1 MTIDRYTKAV
11 LTIIA
16 GCLLWICV
24 TSAGV
29 PLGAQMRFAASTNT
43 TVQPVVIVGTGTLD
57 RSGTVTFDYS
67 RGRTEWS
74 LPVTLAYT
82 DAKPLPVGLPYSAS
96 NPLPAQLSY
105 TPARPMPV
113 ELAAVRK
120 TGEWEAIRTR
130 EDDAATRRMPGNGG
144 R

>member
-11 LTIIA
+11 LTVIA

-67 RGRTEWS
+67 RGRSEWS
-74 LPVTLAYT
+74 LPVTLAYGCEAVAGRPPILRVEP
-82 DAKPLPVGLPYSAS
+82 DAGAVVVHAGAADACRACRG
-96 NPLPAQLSY
+96 AQ
-105 TPARPMPV
+105 
-113 ELAAVRK
+113 
-120 TGEWEAIRTR
+120 G
-130 EDDAATRRMPGNGG
+130 RRMGSDSHA
-144 R
+144 